1 MMRMLNAAVITTM
14 SLMLSAAT
22 SAKPNPLQPL
32 ADALV
37 ARDPAIPS
45 VVMRALSPSAGIDWI
60 AAAAGE
66 RETGPTPLV
75 DRPFRIASTT
85 KLFIGAVVL
94 RLVEDD
100 RLNLDASLAELVAA
114 STTDALRRGGH
125 DPGQITIRHLLSHT
139 AGLPDHSQMKAFA
152 AAINANPQRRWQR
165 DEQIALAMD
174 GTRPLGQPGQIWS
187 YSDTGYLILGEVI
200 ERRTGQSLAEATRA
214 LLPLDRLGLADTW
227 FETLEAP
234 PRPQGTPPRLAQYM
248 GEVDMTLA
256 DPSFDLWG
264 GGGLVSTVGDLT
276 LFMRAMLDGK
286 VFRNPETLQRALAA
300 PRPVA
305 PGADTRHGLILFH
318 DRFAGHE
325 CFGHAGFWNVDLVA
339 CPDLDLVMAL
349 SLNQPMT
356 SQPDARRQLVTAIVT
371 AVKNAR

>member
-200 ERRTGQSLAEATRA
+200 ERRTGQSLAKATRT

-227 FETLEAP
+227 FETLESP

-300 PRPVA
+300 PRTVA
-305 PGADTRHGLILFH
+305 PGSDTRHGLILFH

>member
-1 MMRMLNAAVITTM
+1 
-14 SLMLSAAT
+14 
-22 SAKPNPLQPL
+22 L
-32 ADALV
+32 A
-37 ARDPAIPS
+37 
-45 VVMRALSPSAGIDWI
+45 
-60 AAAAGE
+60 
-66 RETGPTPLV
+66 
-75 DRPFRIASTT
+75 DRPFRVASTT
-85 KLFIGAVVL
+85 KLFVGAAVL

-100 RLNLDASLAELVAA
+100 RLNLDASLAGHVSA
-114 STTDALRRGGH
+114 STIDALRRGGH
-125 DPGQITIRHLLSHT
+125 DPGRITIRHLLSHT

-152 AAINANPQRRWQR
+152 AAISANPQRRWQR

-174 GTRPLGQPGQIWS
+174 STRPLGQPGQIWS

-200 ERRTGQSLAEATRA
+200 ERRTGRSLAEAMRA

-234 PRPQGTPPRLAQYM
+234 PRASGTPPRLAQYM

-264 GGGLVSTVGDLT
+264 GGGLVSTVSDLT

-286 VFRNPETLQRALAA
+286 VFRLPETLQRALAE

-318 DRFAGHE
+318 DRFAGYE
-325 CFGHAGFWNVDLVA
+325 CIGHPGYWNVDLVA

-356 SQPDARRQLVTAIVT
+356 SQPDARRELVTAIVT